1 LSRFVKVRTS
11 YSLGLRVQGA
21 YLLRKMFE
29 MKCGI
34 PFRNFLTADVASG
47 TSNKKNCAN
56 SIQSFHRRKRG
67 FQSGVTDGRL
77 PWTITKFEL

>member
-11 YSLGLRVQGA
+11 YSLGLRGQGA
-21 YLLRKMFE
+21 YLLRKMSD

-47 TSNKKNCAN
+47 TSNKKIVPTRFSLFTVAKEVFNP
-56 SIQSFHRRKRG
+56 G
-67 FQSGVTDGRL
+67 
-77 PWTITKFEL
+77 